1 MRWIMQETIDLGP
14 RLLLVASYVPDQAK
28 LGDIG
33 TDHAYLPIFL
43 WEKRKIAQAIA
54 VDVHEGPFQS
64 ARSAVHSRGMD
75 QWIDIRFGDGLKP
88 IQPGEVDTVTLAGM
102 GGNTMLDI
110 FTASPAVLTQV
121 STLVLQPQGAEGKV
135 RKSLLSS
142 GWFLQN
148 EQLVSEEGRIYGVIV
163 FSRLTGKSLEE
174 LSRPKDQWL
183 KHLVQ
188 GISLQFNH
196 SMEIELEAA
205 FERIFW
211 EIGPL
216 NLEHPVPE
224 LERLFLELI
233 QPLKKAIKEMQKS
246 QKEEVKIKIHK
257 QEIMC
262 MLLEEM
268 RKWLFPSD

>member
-1 MRWIMQETIDLGP
+1 MQETIDLGP
-14 RLLLVASYVPDQAK
+14 RLLLVASFVPDQAK

-64 ARSAVHSRGMD
+64 AQSAIHSRGMA
-75 QWIDIRFGDGLKP
+75 QWIDVRFGDGLKP
-88 IQPGEVDTVTLAGM
+88 IQPGEVDTLTLAGM

-110 FTASPAVLTQV
+110 FTASPAVLAQIN
-121 STLVLQPQGAEGKV
+121 TLILQPQGAEGKV
-135 RKSLLSS
+135 RKSLLCS
-142 GWFLQN
+142 GWLLVN
-148 EQLVSEEGRIYGVIV
+148 EQLVGEEGRIYGVMV
-163 FSRLTGKSLEE
+163 FSRSRGKSLEE
-174 LSRPKDQWL
+174 LSSLKDQWL
-183 KHLVQ
+183 KRLAQ
-188 GISLQFNH
+188 RIYPQFNH
-196 SMEIELEAA
+196 FMETELQAA

-246 QKEEVKIKIHK
+246 QKEEVKIKIHE

-262 MLLEEM
+262 VLLEEM